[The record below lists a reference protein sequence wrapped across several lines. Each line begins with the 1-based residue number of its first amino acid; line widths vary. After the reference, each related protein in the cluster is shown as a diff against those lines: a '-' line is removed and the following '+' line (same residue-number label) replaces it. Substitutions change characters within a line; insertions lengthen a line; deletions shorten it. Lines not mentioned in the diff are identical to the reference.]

1 MKSLDVGPTAEMDKE
16 KAGTLSL
23 TEKKI
28 LVIVS

>member
-23 TEKKI
+23 TEKKKS
-28 LVIVS
+28 LL